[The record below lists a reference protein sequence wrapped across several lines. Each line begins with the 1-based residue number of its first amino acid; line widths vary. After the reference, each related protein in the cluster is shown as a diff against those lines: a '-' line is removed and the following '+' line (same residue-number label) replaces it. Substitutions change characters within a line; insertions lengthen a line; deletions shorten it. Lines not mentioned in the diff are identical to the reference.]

1 MNSKIRIICYLLLL
15 CFASSQIMDNNKLKQ
30 YIFTEKITGDLT
42 PLEPTGYGISK
53 LWPFPV

>member
-1 MNSKIRIICYLLLL
+1 MNRKQAILCYLLLL
-15 CFASSQIMDNNKLKQ
+15 CFALSQIMDHNKLKQ